1 MDEKKTNNRKRLAI
15 GSDRSGFPL
24 KTAVVDYLATRDDIE
39 VTDFGLASADEN
51 EPYDGQAPKVAR
63 AIQAGHA
70 DLGILICGTGQ
81 GMGIVANKFK
91 GVYAVVADTIFAA
104 ERGKII
110 NDANVLTMGGWITA
124 PFLGVQI
131 TKAWL
136 DAKFT
141 VGMDDRAEWLKAAYA
156 RVQGIEGEN
165 FRP

>member
-1 MDEKKTNNRKRLAI
+1 MNLRESNGKRRLAI
-15 GSDRSGFPL
+15 ASDRSGFAL
-24 KTAVVDYLATRDDIE
+24 KAAVVEYLATRDDIE
-39 VTDFGLASADEN
+39 VTDFGLASAEEN

-63 AIQAGHA
+63 AIQDGRA
-70 DLGILICGTGQ
+70 DLGVLICGTGQ

-124 PFLGVQI
+124 PYLGVQI

-136 DAKFT
+136 DARFT

-165 FRP
+165 FRS